1 VTGTYRIER
10 LGQHDR
16 QSFTCGADDLDRYFR
31 ERITQDARR
40 RIASAFV
47 AIGPQGDIAGYY
59 TLAPTAIA
67 LDALP
72 PDRAKKLPR
81 YPVVPAF
88 LLGRLAIA
96 SGHQGKRLGAALLA
110 DAILRATRAEISG
123 YAMVVDAKD
132 ETAARFY
139 EHLEFMRLPG
149 DPLRLIRVL

>member
-1 VTGTYRIER
+1 VTGIYRIEP

-16 QSFTCGADDLDRYFR
+16 RSFTCGSQSLDQYLR
-31 ERITQDARR
+31 EQVTQDARR
-40 RIASAFV
+40 RVATCFV
-47 AIGPQGDIAGYY
+47 ALGPDGDIAGYY

-72 PDRAKKLPR
+72 PERARKLPR
-81 YPVVPAF
+81 YPVVPAL

-96 SGHQGKRLGAALLA
+96 SSHQGKRLGAAMLA
-110 DAILRATRAEISG
+110 DAISRATRAEISG

-139 EHLEFMRLPG
+139 EYLEFMRLPG
-149 DPLRLIRVL
+149 DPLRLIRIL